1 MSGWASGRASVDVLT
16 RAGGGAI
23 RAAKRSDCVL
33 VFFGSFLD
41 CKCNNTRLQ
50 LNTRSERLW

>member
-1 MSGWASGRASVDVLT
+1 MGVDVLT

-33 VFFGSFLD
+33 VFLVLS
-41 CKCNNTRLQ
+41 
-50 LNTRSERLW
+50 